1 MHALGYLILAV
12 ARLLGLVINIYTF
25 VIAAAVLIS
34 WVNADPFNPIV
45 KVIRSLTEPVFDIF
59 RRVIPNRLYRTGFD
73 FTPVVVLLF
82 LILFDTIVV
91 NLLFDLG
98 KNLLLR

>member
-12 ARLLGLVINIYTF
+12 SRLLGLLIDIYTF

-45 KVIRSLTEPVFDIF
+45 KVIRSLTEPAFDLF
-59 RRVIPNRLYRTGFD
+59 RKIIPNRLYRTGFD
-73 FTPVVVLLF
+73 FTPVVVLLA
-82 LILFDTIVV
+82 LILFDTLVV

-98 KNLLLR
+98 KGLLLK

>member
-1 MHALGYLILAV
+1 MHALGYLILAI

-45 KVIRSLTEPVFDIF
+45 KVIRSLTEPVFNFF
-59 RRVIPNRLYRTGFD
+59 RRIVPNRLYRTGFD
-73 FTPVVVLLF
+73 FTPIVVLLF
-82 LILFDTIVV
+82 IILVDTIVV

-98 KNLLLR
+98 KGLLLK